1 MQPFTKLVVLNH
13 INTNLFV
20 TAMKKKQHQGLKPT
34 DGELEI
40 LRIIWKNGNSTVAQV
55 NGVLQKVK
63 EVGYTTT
70 LKLMQI
76 MYSKGLLSRE
86 KTGKK
91 HIYVAEVSQDDTRK
105 LVVERVMD
113 VLFHGSAMELVMHTL
128 GNNKSS
134 SKEITEIKEYLK
146 KLEGGNDDK

>member
-1 MQPFTKLVVLNH
+1 
-13 INTNLFV
+13 
-20 TAMKKKQHQGLKPT
+20 MKKTLNQKPKPT

-40 LRIIWKNGNSTVAQV
+40 LRIIWKNGHCTVAQV
-55 NGVLQKVK
+55 NEVLQKVK
-63 EVGYTTT
+63 DVGYTTT

-76 MYSKGLLSRE
+76 MHSKGLLSRE

-91 HIYVAEVSQDDTRK
+91 HTYTAEVSQDDTRK
-105 LVVERVMD
+105 QVVDRVMD

-134 SKEITEIKEYLK
+134 SKEITEIREYLK
-146 KLEGGNDDK
+146 RLEGGNSDE